1 LAERGDASLFISVHT
16 HYTGKVS
23 TGLEITSLVDTSTEG
38 RLAAK
43 RSILADTKVEG
54 VQPDY
59 NDTGEVQ
66 DVLVDWTLREITVI
80 PARTRILVS
89 MLREHAG
96 AGVDATHSVKS
107 DDITNEPS
115 IRSLMTARVSSL
127 LIQLGNIGH
136 QFDADQIRSAAWQE
150 TVSKSIVMSLDTY
163 FAGLHPP

>member
-1 LAERGDASLFISVHT
+1 
-16 HYTGKVS
+16 
-23 TGLEITSLVDTSTEG
+23 
-38 RLAAK
+38 
-43 RSILADTKVEG
+43 
-54 VQPDY
+54 
-59 NDTGEVQ
+59 
-66 DVLVDWTLREITVI
+66 LVDWTLREITVI